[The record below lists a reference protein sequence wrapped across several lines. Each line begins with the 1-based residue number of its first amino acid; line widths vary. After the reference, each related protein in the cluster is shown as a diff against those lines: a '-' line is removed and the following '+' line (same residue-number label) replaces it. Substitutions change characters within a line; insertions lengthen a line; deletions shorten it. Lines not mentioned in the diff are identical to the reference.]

1 MNIEYIFSSYIIA
14 ACKLQNL
21 WQMGKEIRS
30 ASGLPL
36 FTLRRLHQYGFL
48 KNRTKKNR
56 IFFVNALSLLQLYRL
71 LFIQLLF

>member
-48 KNRTKKNR
+48 KNRT